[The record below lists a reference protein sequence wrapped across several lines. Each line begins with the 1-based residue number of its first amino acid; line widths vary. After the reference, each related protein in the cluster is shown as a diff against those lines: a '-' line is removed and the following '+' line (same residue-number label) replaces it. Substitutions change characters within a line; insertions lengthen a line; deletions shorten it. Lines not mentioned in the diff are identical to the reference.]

1 MSGNDEENDEPSRR
15 STKDKNYGE
24 EPPHDCSNG
33 QFTASATPTAAES
46 KSSISNNHRSSSSVD
61 HLVEMLLKESPKLGT
76 LCESKF
82 ADNDEDRKPAAASNQ
97 HQPSNPPSL
106 QIVRSTIEAILQSED
121 IFAQI
126 LEQQTSRRKA
136 NNRKKKQP
144 KSIADCTDPSRIP
157 IKTVSFSSISAPHD
171 EDEVDNNYN
180 STDDEIAQHL
190 LPPILPRQQQQ
201 QQDRRLVRSN
211 SPSIRYNR
219 RQQQQQ
225 QQQQQQNSSSPVADI
240 SAGETT
246 ASGDSSVISAHN
258 RANASS
264 SPGAA
269 AAASAA
275 QVHFSAMNPNPQL
288 ILGSSNN
295 SHGSHTPTVRFT
307 LDRSVSWEDEQL
319 QHGGSRASR
328 SGLSSPSIEPAL
340 SPPRSRSRSPLQIH
354 FNDSAIV
361 ETITEAAARLRI
373 HNNNNNNNEIYY
385 AANETEKKM
394 AQDPGLVVMVH
405 GLESSSSSPQMID
418 AATAFLAI
426 NMDVICVNFRSCSG
440 EPNRRPGAYHL
451 GFTEDLRFFL
461 SEILPQQNL
470 SMKRDVYL
478 VGFSLGANVILKL
491 LGEMQ
496 TSAFSLYNVRGAAVS
511 AAPFDLI
518 KSAPKFAGTMFNRF
532 IYDSNFLRTLKRK
545 AINQYEMLR
554 EDVPYNI
561 EEIKRAQSIAEFEN
575 AFIAPVYGFTDNVDY
590 YRKTSCISF
599 IDSIRVPTLV
609 INSLDDPF
617 FDPSCY
623 PRECNSRPVKL
634 HYTSYGGHLGFMLHQ
649 ETSCEDKATATTSS
663 WMPSELARFFK
674 HVRDSIHD

>member
-1 MSGNDEENDEPSRR
+1 MKR
-15 STKDKNYGE
+15 T
-24 EPPHDCSNG
+24 
-33 QFTASATPTAAES
+33 TVES
-46 KSSISNNHRSSSSVD
+46 KIILHSILLLITAVTLSEAFFSLSLRSKCLFRAAGSISN
-61 HLVEMLLKESPKLGT
+61 
-76 LCESKF
+76 
-82 ADNDEDRKPAAASNQ
+82 
-97 HQPSNPPSL
+97 
-106 QIVRSTIEAILQSED
+106 
-121 IFAQI
+121 
-126 LEQQTSRRKA
+126 LEY
-136 NNRKKKQP
+136 
-144 KSIADCTDPSRIP
+144 
-157 IKTVSFSSISAPHD
+157 
-171 EDEVDNNYN
+171 YN
-180 STDDEIAQHL
+180 STL
-190 LPPILPRQQQQ
+190 
-201 QQDRRLVRSN
+201 N
-211 SPSIRYNR
+211 SIRNGFLVVDQEDGSHLDQETDIDLTIR
-219 RQQQQQ
+219 KKAVD
-225 QQQQQQNSSSPVADI
+225 VAL
-240 SAGETT
+240 SYKPTSFRP
-246 ASGDSSVISAHN
+246 ASFAKNPHVQTIG
-258 RANASS
+258 
-264 SPGAA
+264 GA
-269 AAASAA
+269 
-275 QVHFSAMNPNPQL
+275 FLRGLRFNPQ
-288 ILGSSNN
+288 G
-295 SHGSHTPTVRFT
+295 PR
-307 LDRSVSWEDEQL
+307 LDFSYW
-319 QHGGSRASR
+319 
-328 SGLSSPSIEPAL
+328 
-340 SPPRSRSRSPLQIH
+340 PP
-354 FNDSAIV
+354 
-361 ETITEAAARLRI
+361 LRI
-373 HNNNNNNNEIYY
+373 SKSVNNMDYSLSNWWDKRVRILTPDGDFFDADYKYCPNVSKNTSNNNNNNNNEIYY

-649 ETSCEDKATATTSS
+649 EPSCEDKATATTSS